1 MRNSR
6 IFLNK
11 FRNKKRRSHRTYK
24 RFPSY
29 TKYKKYSTYSKRKNF
44 LNYKKKKFFVNIK
57 KMKKVSGESDNCEK
71 IVVDKK
77 PEDSDIEMIIEKITN
92 INL

>member
-1 MRNSR
+1 MRSNR

-11 FRNKKRRSHRTYK
+11 FRTKKRRSHRRNK

-29 TKYKKYSTYSKRKNF
+29 PKYRNYNNHSKKKNF
-44 LNYKKKKFFVNIK
+44 HNYRKKKIFVNTN
-57 KMKKVSGESDNCEK
+57 KMKKINEEPDNSEK
-71 IVVDKK
+71 IVGDKK
-77 PEDSDIEMIIEKITN
+77 PEDSDIEMIIERMSN